1 MKSKEEIIK
10 EFLNKDINK
19 LNDFAPIV
27 NNDKPFFENKDFE
40 IIEGIP
46 QYFEPDELNR
56 ASGGIAIISKYTLSI
71 MIEKHLK
78 YPDPNGWTQTI
89 SNSGIFQRWS
99 WHHKNS
105 TKNKTNFRKK

>member
-46 QYFEPDELNR
+46 PYFKDV
-56 ASGGIAIISKYTLSI
+56 
-71 MIEKHLK
+71 M
-78 YPDPNGWTQTI
+78 Q
-89 SNSGIFQRWS
+89 
-99 WHHKNS
+99 
-105 TKNKTNFRKK
+105 